1 MQIRIFLLAILFYP
15 MLLLGQNRTKELD
28 LLVQQHLDLKA
39 QLAKTNE
46 PLQQK
51 YMKAEAIYNRNQSEY
66 QLILKDGNKQEI
78 NLAIVLYYINAFQFG
93 KALYLNRLYEQSL
106 ILFAKLDDNVRTIPQ
121 NFIIQYN
128 YQGTQLEFTY
138 DHDFKELNQTVD
150 FMIGISFSQ
159 LKKYPDALKF
169 LNNFLA
175 LNTGLINE
183 SYITNYQ
190 LAGIYYENRKTT
202 DELNYAQA
210 LYQTMFWYHQLSPAQ
225 KDEITKAHPLPQ
237 FFKASLELQR
247 EYGYGADQPVF
258 QNAYRIVSLYNE
270 SKQQAQLKQYCC
282 KVKNMVALYDKNCN
296 AYIALS
302 KICPQ

>member
-106 ILFAKLDDNVRTIPQ
+106 ILFAKLDDNVRTIPK

-169 LNNFLA
+169 LNKFLA

-270 SKQQAQLKQYCC
+270 SKQHAQLKQYCC

-302 KICPQ
+302 KICP